1 VRLQDEHE
9 EKTVAQQQQDF
20 DITVKGAA
28 GYELLIRNY
37 EHRGAIIE
45 LDPDVVW
52 TPSDLRK
59 MAVSFEAAAR
69 MLTA

>member
-1 VRLQDEHE
+1 M
-9 EKTVAQQQQDF
+9 AQEF

-28 GYELLIRNY
+28 GYEVVIRNDAD
-37 EHRGAIIE
+37 EGAIIE
-45 LDPDVVW
+45 LAPDVVW

-59 MAVSFEAAAR
+59 MAVSFEAAAK